1 MINLSEKNMAVLKA
15 SVNSDSQPS
24 TELSLICMSNCL
36 ENFDEEMDERC
47 DDSFNTNFIPQSSKL
62 NFYITLKFK
71 VSFLG
76 AWIIFNGLIID
87 LISLQKKKYSAQ
99 ARIKTVE
106 GRLLLFRVHG
116 IAYLRKIQKTF
127 KIN

>member
-76 AWIIFNGLIID
+76 
-87 LISLQKKKYSAQ
+87 SM
-99 ARIKTVE
+99 
-106 GRLLLFRVHG
+106 
-116 IAYLRKIQKTF
+116 
-127 KIN
+127 

>member
-15 SVNSDSQPS
+15 SVTSDSQPS

-76 AWIIFNGLIID
+76 
-87 LISLQKKKYSAQ
+87 SM
-99 ARIKTVE
+99 
-106 GRLLLFRVHG
+106 
-116 IAYLRKIQKTF
+116 
-127 KIN
+127 